1 MNIAEETRKIEN
13 ARDNLAK
20 INAMLVYNQEK
31 ELEHEKA
38 LEKEYEANLN
48 KEQKVLAKLDED
60 SDSYS
65 TQLERVQEASL
76 IVALNKET
84 IAQYEMNLIELK

>member
-1 MNIAEETRKIEN
+1 MNIVEETRKIEN
-13 ARDNLAK
+13 ARENLAK

-48 KEQKVLAKLDED
+48 KEQKELAKLDEG
-60 SDSYS
+60 SDAYN
-65 TQLERVQEASL
+65 TQLGRVQEASL
-76 IVALNKET
+76 MVALNKET
-84 IAQYEMNLIELK
+84 IAQYEMNLLELK

>member
-1 MNIAEETRKIEN
+1 MNIVEETRKIEN

-48 KEQKVLAKLDED
+48 KEQKELAKLDEG
-60 SDSYS
+60 SDAYN

-76 IVALNKET
+76 MVALNKET
-84 IAQYEMNLIELK
+84 IAQYEMNLLVLK

>member
-1 MNIAEETRKIEN
+1 MNIVEETRKIEN
-13 ARDNLAK
+13 ALDNLAK

-38 LEKEYEANLN
+38 LEKELSSNLN
-48 KEQKVLAKLDED
+48 KEQKELAKLDEG
-60 SDSYS
+60 SDAYN

-76 IVALNKET
+76 MVAINKET
-84 IAQYEMNLIELK
+84 IAQYEMNLLVLK

>member
-1 MNIAEETRKIEN
+1 MNIVEETLKIEN

-38 LEKEYEANLN
+38 ILKEYEANLN
-48 KEQKVLAKLDED
+48 KEQKELAKLDEG
-60 SDSYS
+60 SDAYN

-84 IAQYEMNLIELK
+84 IAQYEMNLLELK